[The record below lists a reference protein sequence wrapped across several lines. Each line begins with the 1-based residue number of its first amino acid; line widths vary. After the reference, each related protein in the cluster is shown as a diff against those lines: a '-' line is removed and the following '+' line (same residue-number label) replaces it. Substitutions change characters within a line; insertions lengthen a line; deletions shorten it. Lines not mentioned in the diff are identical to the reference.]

1 MQTSPFLLHTVA
13 NQWTEGAQLVHNTI
27 FAMLHAMQAHP
38 SPTTPK
44 PWHKM
49 SLPTKYCT
57 VSSSLDVVC
66 KAAPAFPTAHTHT
79 QSGRIS
85 PFSLQQFRSAPCLRL
100 RLGIFSCVSA
110 PPPLSLLFPLSS
122 FSFHLVKT
130 LSLQVSHSHLRI
142 SSNPL
147 LPLLFSLSRITAGG
161 LIVLLCTFPFFQPS
175 PLFQRPSCQG
185 SAPSASTNSTH
196 FLFLP
201 SHTLWL

>member
-1 MQTSPFLLHTVA
+1 M
-13 NQWTEGAQLVHNTI
+13 HNAI

-110 PPPLSLLFPLSS
+110 PHYLSLLFLFFPSILSKHFPSKFLTHTSASALIRCSLSYSHFQESQQAASLSFYVLFLSS
-122 FSFHLVKT
+122 
-130 LSLQVSHSHLRI
+130 SHLRFA
-142 SSNPL
+142 SVPAVKAPPL
-147 LPLLFSLSRITAGG
+147 LLLPTPPTSYF
-161 LIVLLCTFPFFQPS
+161 FPH
-175 PLFQRPSCQG
+175 
-185 SAPSASTNSTH
+185 TH
-196 FLFLP
+196 FGCDDSVDMAKNTRVLKRVD
-201 SHTLWL
+201 